1 MDRNNEGFR
10 FRTET
15 GNPSTCLDLTY
26 SSTFF
31 TIGSC
36 FADNTGS
43 KLREHK
49 FITAVNPFGTVYDPL
64 SIHRLI
70 KYAIENSTPDTA
82 TYVERDGIYFCDEL
96 HSSVNASSPE
106 ALSLK
111 ISELIKYVRRQ
122 FLHADV
128 FLITYGTAF
137 IYNRI
142 DTGKPVAN
150 CHKLPGRL
158 FDKKLLNPQDVITSF
173 LEVHTLI
180 RKINAAARFILT
192 VSPVRHL
199 KDTLELNAV
208 SKAVLRLAVHNLKE
222 VPGVFYFPAFEIM
235 NDDLRDYR
243 FYAADMIHP
252 NDQAID
258 YIWSHLRQFLFGSET
273 LDLVAR
279 VEKLNRSF
287 NHRPFNPASGSYKK
301 FLESLEK
308 EILEFNPK
316 IDLSNELS
324 EVRKLLKKF

>member
-15 GNPSTCLDLTY
+15 GNPSTCLDLNY
-26 SSTFF
+26 SSSFF

-36 FADNTGS
+36 FADNTGN

-49 FITAVNPFGTVYDPL
+49 FISTVNPFGTVYDPL

-70 KYAIENSTPDTA
+70 KYAIENNAPDAA
-82 TYVERDGIYFCDEL
+82 TFVEREGIFFCDEL
-96 HSSVNASSPE
+96 HSSVNATSGE
-106 ALSLK
+106 ELSKK
-111 ISELIKYVRRQ
+111 INELVADVHKQVQ
-122 FLHADV
+122 HADV

-158 FDKKLLNPQDVITSF
+158 FDKKLFNPQDVVTSF
-173 LEVHTLI
+173 LEVYELI
-180 RKINAAARFILT
+180 RKIKPAARFILT

-222 VPGVFYFPAFEIM
+222 VPGVFYFPAFEIV

-243 FYAADMIHP
+243 FYAADLIHP
-252 NDQAID
+252 NEQALD

-279 VEKLNRSF
+279 VEKLNRSI
-287 NHRPFNPASGSYKK
+287 NHRPFNPVSGSYKK

-308 EILEFNPK
+308 EILEFNPR
-316 IDLSNELS
+316 IDLSTELS

>member
-1 MDRNNEGFR
+1 MDRNTEGFR

-15 GNPSTCLDLTY
+15 GNPSTCLDLNY
-26 SSTFF
+26 SSVFF

-36 FADNTGS
+36 FADNAGN

-49 FITAVNPFGTVYDPL
+49 FISSVNPFGTVYDPL

-70 KYAIENSTPDTA
+70 KYAIENNAPDAA
-82 TYVERDGIYFCDEL
+82 TFVEREGIFFCDEL
-96 HSSVNASSPE
+96 HSSVNATSRE
-106 ALSLK
+106 GLSKK
-111 ISELIKYVRRQ
+111 INELVADVHKRIK
-122 FLHADV
+122 HADV

-137 IYNRI
+137 IYNQI
-142 DTGKPVAN
+142 ATGKPVAN

-158 FDKKLLNPQDVITSF
+158 FDKNLLNPQDIVTSF
-173 LEVHTLI
+173 SEVHELI
-180 RKINAAARFILT
+180 RKVNPDARFILT

-243 FYAADMIHP
+243 FYAADLIHP
-252 NDQAID
+252 NEQALD
-258 YIWSHLRQFLFGSET
+258 YIWSYLSQFLFGTEM
-273 LDLVAR
+273 LDLMGR
-279 VEKLNRSF
+279 VEKLNRSL